1 MKVTLNMVKAQGNL
15 AVDFMS
21 TDIDDQSL
29 MLDGWEQRYTQLE
42 TGSFEAKVSSLN
54 VSDGNNIFRKHTNR
68 RMNKCFVSPGNLIR
82 LAAVLPGS
90 TASQFQGR
98 EIRAGDLLVLRPGIE
113 LELVCHGE
121 FDVAVIELNSKL
133 SFPCLEDIDDSHLE
147 NIDVLP
153 KQTTSGFAD
162 KVYSA
167 LLHKKMNVE
176 FFSSLCAPAVRALYY
191 KDPVHN
197 KHGIKDIVTQAIRLV
212 EHCLED
218 LDELPK
224 ISEISTHL
232 GVSERALEY
241 AFARKY
247 GVSPI
252 RYFKFMRLHGA
263 RRDIRV
269 GKLSVT
275 DVAMKWGF
283 SHLGRFSGYYRD
295 TFGELPSHTK

>member
-1 MKVTLNMVKAQGNL
+1 MKVTLDMLNQQGNL
-15 AVDFMS
+15 AEDLTS

-42 TGSFEAKVSSLN
+42 TGSFEAKTSSLG

-68 RMNKCFVSPGNLIR
+68 RMSKCFVTPGNLIR
-82 LAAVLPGS
+82 LAAVMPGS
-90 TASQFQGR
+90 DMSLFQGR
-98 EIRAGDLLVLRPGIE
+98 EIIPGDLFVLRPGIE
-113 LELVCHGE
+113 LELICHGK
-121 FDVAVIELNSKL
+121 FDVAVIELDSNL
-133 SFPCLEDIDDSHLE
+133 SFSYIEDIDNNHLE
-147 NIDVLP
+147 ALDVLP
-153 KQTTSGFAD
+153 KQITSGFAD
-162 KVYSA
+162 QIYAAFSQ
-167 LLHKKMNVE
+167 KKMNVE
-176 FFSSLCAPAVRALYY
+176 LFSSMCAPAVRALCY
-191 KDPVHN
+191 KEPIHN
-197 KHGIKDIVTQAIRLV
+197 KNCVEDVVTKAIRLV
-212 EHCLED
+212 EHCLDD

-224 ISEISTHL
+224 IPKIAAHL
-232 GVSERALEY
+232 GVSERGLEY

-263 RRDIRV
+263 RREIRV